1 MHCYRYCS
9 GSIRSDQKK
18 LGSAFGRQFR
28 ILIVLKT
35 GHAAG
40 LKIERLIIGRD
51 RQHLVMGIAVV
62 RFGGRVG
69 DAIRK
74 MTADKHGAARNGA
87 PALVYNR
94 RKAVGVYSP
103 ERRFDSRIAFRELLD
118 GILHEFRDEPG
129 G

>member
-51 RQHLVMGIAVV
+51 QQHLVIGITVV
-62 RFGGRVG
+62 RFGGRVR

-87 PALVYNR
+87 PALVHTPG
-94 RKAVGVYSP
+94 KAVAVYWS
-103 ERRFDSRIAFRELLD
+103 E
-118 GILHEFRDEPG
+118 
-129 G
+129 